1 MIFFI
6 FIHLWVCQSI
16 NQFINFFYPFDAFS
30 LSLTIF
36 FKVDLLSLDDDDD
49 DDDEVPFSSHSQS
62 QSQSANGSA
71 SQKPVKGVPP
81 SMEKNVRFWF
91 NNAVLTIGTPLDL
104 GETAGQKKV
113 TLFENEVRF
122 WYSRYTLSH

>member
-1 MIFFI
+1 MGLSAHKSIYQFF
-6 FIHLWVCQSI
+6 FH
-16 NQFINFFYPFDAFS
+16 PFDAFS
-30 LSLTIF
+30 LSLSIS

-71 SQKPVKGVPP
+71 IQKPVKGVPP

-122 WYSRYTLSH
+122 WYSHYALSH

>member
-1 MIFFI
+1 MGLSAHKSIYQFF
-6 FIHLWVCQSI
+6 FH
-16 NQFINFFYPFDAFS
+16 PFDAFS
-30 LSLTIF
+30 LYLSIS

-62 QSQSANGSA
+62 QSANGSA
-71 SQKPVKGVPP
+71 SQNPVKGVPP

-113 TLFENEVRF
+113 TLFENEV
-122 WYSRYTLSH
+122 SG